1 MSRPRPSWGKV
12 IVFNLVFAAT
22 CLILYT
28 TTLAVNEP
36 AQGEG
41 VHAGSME
48 GVHAGSMEGVHAGSM
63 ENEHQ
68 TGGHESSTGEGEGH
82 AADRSGD
89 LRDLFIRIINF
100 VLMVIIL
107 LWALKK
113 ANIKGFLSKRIE
125 DIRQKLEALRN
136 EKNTAEKNYQDIE
149 AKLKAFEKERM
160 EILEQYRRE
169 GEAEK
174 EKIIA
179 EADIRVQQIIEQ
191 AEATIEQEMRSAQDR
206 LKQEVV
212 GLAAQKAKEIIARE
226 INDEDQDRL
235 VQDFIE
241 KVGKIH

>member
-1 MSRPRPSWGKV
+1 MSRMRPSCGKV
-12 IVFNLVFAAT
+12 IIFIFFFAAS
-22 CLILYT
+22 CLILYGT
-28 TTLAVNEP
+28 TSAANEH
-36 AQGEG
+36 AREG
-41 VHAGSME
+41 VQASSMD
-48 GVHAGSMEGVHAGSM
+48 A
-63 ENEHQ
+63 EHQ
-68 TGGHESSTGEGEGH
+68 TGGHEGNTVEGGGH
-82 AADRSGD
+82 SEDQSGD
-89 LRDLFIRIINF
+89 LRDLIIRTVNF

-113 ANIKGFLSKRIE
+113 ANIKGLLSKRIE

-136 EKNTAEKNYQDIE
+136 EKNEAETNYHDIE

-160 EILEQYRRE
+160 EILEQYRKE

-179 EADIRVQQIIEQ
+179 EAALRVQQIIEQ
-191 AEATIEQEMRSAQDR
+191 AEATIAQEMQSARDR

-212 GLAAQKAKEIIARE
+212 GLAALKAKEIIARE
-226 INDEDQDRL
+226 INDKDQDRL